1 MRVRHT
7 GRHDQRRR
15 SGDWGLVVSAD
26 THTHTYM
33 YRVVVEIG
41 GLGVGEIRVTFTSV
55 VSVVVATESS
65 RSWNERSA
73 EVNGADACACS
84 SSCERDACERIRAA

>member
-1 MRVRHT
+1 MIN
-7 GRHDQRRR
+7 G
-15 SGDWGLVVSAD
+15 GDRGIGGWWCPR